1 MFSILAPQSS
11 QLSAC
16 LPLSLPNDHHV
27 IQMIEDDTFQGD
39 TIGVVL
45 SGPDT
50 LKRVVLTG
58 SLTFHHV
65 QDQSIVLEFY
75 ATENN
80 CLGIAVGT
88 KCTVALQSSFDKPGL
103 GIAIKSGHNSVLNV
117 VLTTCDEVV
126 CKKRSKLKHVVLPHR
141 TLNKEESIRAYL
153 VWLNKH
159 NLELAPRFGM
169 EQLVW
174 CEETASSR
182 SNSGVI
188 RNFFRIDTYDNNK
201 KKSCG
206 NITSAIEAMQ
216 DFTKTDF
223 YDDMLTK
230 TVDYPGLTRAISSTG
245 KSSLSSSGIPTLFLP
260 KATIVKK
267 KA

>member
-1 MFSILAPQSS
+1 
-11 QLSAC
+11 
-16 LPLSLPNDHHV
+16 
-27 IQMIEDDTFQGD
+27 MIEDDTFQGD

-58 SLTFHHV
+58 SLTLHHV
-65 QDQSIVLEFY
+65 QDQSIVWEFY
-75 ATENN
+75 ATEDN
-80 CLGIAVGT
+80 CLGIAVGA
-88 KCTVALQSSFDKPGL
+88 KCTIALQSSFDKPGL

-141 TLNKEESIRAYL
+141 TLNKEESIRACL

-159 NLELAPRFGM
+159 NLELAPIFGK

-182 SNSGVI
+182 SDSGVI
-188 RNFFRIDTYDNNK
+188 RNFFRIDIY
-201 KKSCG
+201 
-206 NITSAIEAMQ
+206 
-216 DFTKTDF
+216 
-223 YDDMLTK
+223 
-230 TVDYPGLTRAISSTG
+230 
-245 KSSLSSSGIPTLFLP
+245 
-260 KATIVKK
+260 
-267 KA
+267 